1 LIGVVISA
9 RGRHQDIDQTALATA
24 VQAEIALHDPQLS
37 APLWTRV
44 IAEKR
49 GTFACAVGVARPAQR
64 TPVPG
69 LYLAGDYTASPY
81 PATLE
86 AAVRSGVACARYAME
101 SFHGSTETRR
111 NV

>member
-1 LIGVVISA
+1 VVISA
-9 RGRHQDIDQTALATA
+9 RGRHQEMDQAALATA
-24 VQAEIALHDPQLS
+24 VQSEMAFMFPRMG

-49 GTFACAVGVARPAQR
+49 GTFACTVGVKRPAQR
-64 TPVPG
+64 TRVPG

-86 AAVRSGVACARYAME
+86 AAVRSGVACARYVME
-101 SFHGSTETRR
+101 SLHHTGTET
-111 NV
+111 NA